1 MEPFEIV
8 KFIERN
14 QSVSISKIAKTL
26 EKSFYENDDNEYE
39 IAITTEKIINEY
51 FGKKRIKKLDK
62 CFGNPDDYHNLS
74 VVLARVGYHNLSCK
88 VLESGIKNILV
99 L

>member
-39 IAITTEKIINEY
+39 IAITTEKIIN
-51 FGKKRIKKLDK
+51 
-62 CFGNPDDYHNLS
+62 
-74 VVLARVGYHNLSCK
+74 
-88 VLESGIKNILV
+88 
-99 L
+99 